1 MTFAEFTAA
10 LAADRDGGGS
20 SAANIPTVA
29 ATYLE
34 DDAFGRR
41 RFRDAG
47 ARRGPLAAA
56 LRGLDWSFCEP
67 GCGQG
72 AASPLERLTL
82 YIGPV
87 RRRRASGCRSTVAVA
102 QY

>member
-1 MTFAEFTAA
+1 MGVVHA
-10 LAADRDGGGS
+10 
-20 SAANIPTVA
+20 
-29 ATYLE
+29 
-34 DDAFGRR
+34 GRR

-47 ARRGPLAAA
+47 ARRGSLAAA
-56 LRGLDWSFCEP
+56 LWGLDWSFCEP

-87 RRRRASGCRSTVAVA
+87 RRRRRTSGSRSTVAVV